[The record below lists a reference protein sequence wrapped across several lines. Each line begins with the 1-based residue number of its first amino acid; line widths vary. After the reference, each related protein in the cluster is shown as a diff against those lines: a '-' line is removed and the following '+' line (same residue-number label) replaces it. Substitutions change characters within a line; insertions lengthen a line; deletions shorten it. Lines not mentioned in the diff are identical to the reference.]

1 MSQKSPDITSEGLP
15 TARSSDVALR
25 GHGGTARNG
34 FRAVRLLGLLPPP
47 AMQCRGGELPH
58 TSIFPPSP
66 PPPPN
71 PPTPFPFGSREPELA
86 LTLRCAGGRRRLTDA
101 AGGFGKGRTRRC
113 QLGLKRAACCGGVG
127 GWGGLYRRE
136 GSAERGALTWHGS
149 RFLLHNATPRG
160 LRWGEWG
167 VGGWGSPVPPPRVF
181 YLLNRTPRLL
191 FTGHRLDARHPDRA
205 PPQSAP
211 GAEMCEEERP
221 FLNALQ
227 NLSLQGAGKKRLHH
241 N

>member
-1 MSQKSPDITSEGLP
+1 M
-15 TARSSDVALR
+15 
-25 GHGGTARNG
+25 
-34 FRAVRLLGLLPPP
+34 
-47 AMQCRGGELPH
+47 
-58 TSIFPPSP
+58 
-66 PPPPN
+66 
-71 PPTPFPFGSREPELA
+71 
-86 LTLRCAGGRRRLTDA
+86 
-101 AGGFGKGRTRRC
+101 
-113 QLGLKRAACCGGVG
+113 GGVG
-127 GWGGLYRRE
+127 WVGGLCRRE

-167 VGGWGSPVPPPRVF
+167 VGGVGVSHTPLPPWVF
-181 YLLNRTPRLL
+181 YLLNRTPCLL

-227 NLSLQGAGKKRLHH
+227 NLSLQGARKKGLHH